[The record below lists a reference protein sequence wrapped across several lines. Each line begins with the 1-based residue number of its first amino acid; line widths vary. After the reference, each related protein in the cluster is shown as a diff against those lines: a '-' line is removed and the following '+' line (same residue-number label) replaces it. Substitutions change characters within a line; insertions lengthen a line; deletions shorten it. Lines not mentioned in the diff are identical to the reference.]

1 MSHPKTQYAEHFH
14 EVTDEWHHHTAAE
27 GLPQKE
33 HAGKVNTVV
42 LTFVFFAIVSTI
54 SGTITAS
61 VLYFNRHITSL
72 RQSQIETTALAQAAN
87 DYRHASEDAQ
97 KTYAWADAPAGA
109 VRVPIDIARERVIR
123 KYAGK

>member
-1 MSHPKTQYAEHFH
+1 MSHAKPQYTQEFH
-14 EVTDEWHHHTAAE
+14 EVTTEWHHHTAAE

-33 HAGKVNTVV
+33 HAGKVNTLV

-72 RQSQIETTALAQAAN
+72 RQSQIETTSLAQAAN
-87 DYRHASEDAQ
+87 DYRQAAEKAQ
-97 KTYAWADAPAGA
+97 ENYTWADAHAGT
-109 VRVPIDIARERVIR
+109 VQVPIDIAEKRVISR
-123 KYAGK
+123 YTGK

>member
-1 MSHPKTQYAEHFH
+1 MTHHKPQYTTEFH

-27 GLPQKE
+27 GLPQEE

-72 RQSQIETTALAQAAN
+72 RQSAIENTKQAADAN
-87 DYRHASEDAQ
+87 LYRGESEKAL
-97 KTYAWADAPAGA
+97 TAFTWADARAGTVQIPLDMA
-109 VRVPIDIARERVIR
+109 KERVIR